1 MARHSLQRASGGAG
15 MGGDL
20 GVGLLG
26 DGPQKKIEVG
36 NGPCTRPLNI

>member
-20 GVGLLG
+20 GVLG